1 MPSEKHE
8 EIREKLLQIGEAL
21 GYECRSSFR
30 KDAMGDA
37 IWFDRK
43 GKRFAGRSL
52 PIAAFEVL
60 TFETA
65 REIRDCIMTL
75 QIIGPALGV
84 LVIVEEE
91 YAQRAEELVHY
102 DAETYPKHIK
112 EVAEELCAGTKLFS
126 RMEVWGQENVE
137 RLYRKH
143 VEERLRLY
151 PSRGR

>member
-1 MPSEKHE
+1 MWKFKCLGLQRKEGGWFSNLKGRAMPSEKHE
-8 EIREKLLQIGEAL
+8 EMREKLLQIGEAL

-37 IWFDRK
+37 IWLDRK

-75 QIIGPALGV
+75 QIIAPALDPDLKRGEKTQ
-84 LVIVEEE
+84 I
-91 YAQRAEELVHY
+91 
-102 DAETYPKHIK
+102 
-112 EVAEELCAGTKLFS
+112 
-126 RMEVWGQENVE
+126 
-137 RLYRKH
+137 
-143 VEERLRLY
+143 LRQKATRIY
-151 PSRGR
+151 EHPTQGKRRGSEKVV